1 MILEARS
8 SNCFSNH
15 YVLKLDG
22 RPHGEFRGRW
32 FSEGVDIRLSSRR
45 RLHLD
50 KIAWTGSHFKLTDTA
65 DGRVLA
71 EAFRSGLF
79 TSAWRLRLSNGS
91 AQLVSAGFFT
101 TGFIVL
107 QGGQTKA
114 ETNRSGM
121 CDGGWNVKANGSL
134 DETDL
139 ILVGLIYHTILKRR
153 TAAAGAASS

>member
-8 SNCFSNH
+8 PNCFSNH
-15 YVLKLDG
+15 YVLKLNG
-22 RPHGEFRGRW
+22 RTHGEFRGRW
-32 FSEGVDIRLSSRR
+32 FSEGVDIRLTSRR

-50 KIAWTGSHFKLTDTA
+50 KMSWAGSHFKLTDA
-65 DGRVLA
+65 SEGRILA

-79 TSAWRLRLSNGS
+79 TSAWNLRLSNGP
-91 AQLVSAGFFT
+91 AQLLSAGFFN

-121 CDGGWNVKANGSL
+121 CEGGWDVKDNGSL
-134 DETDL
+134 DEANL
-139 ILVGLIYHTILKRR
+139 LFIGLIYHTILKTRA
-153 TAAAGAASS
+153 AAAGAT